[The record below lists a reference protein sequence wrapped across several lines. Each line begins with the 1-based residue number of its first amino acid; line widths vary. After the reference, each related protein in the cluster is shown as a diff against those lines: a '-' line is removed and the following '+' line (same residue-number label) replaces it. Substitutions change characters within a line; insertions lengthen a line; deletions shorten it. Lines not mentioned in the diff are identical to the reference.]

1 MIYLIVKMLV
11 LLLLAAALGAAL
23 GWFLRGA
30 RDREANEARQRD
42 DAARLA
48 DLRAARDV
56 AEAKVA
62 SVAEA
67 EAARAAAEAKAARLG
82 ADIAAAIKAQAAA
95 EANAQAAE
103 KALEEARAG
112 DAVELASS
120 NVVGPAPIA
129 TSEAFVGMER
139 PADGGDDLKQISGVG
154 PKLEGV
160 LHDLGIWR
168 FSQIA
173 AFTPADVAWVDERL
187 QFKGRIE
194 RDDWISQAKAL
205 ASGS

>member
-1 MIYLIVKMLV
+1 M
-11 LLLLAAALGAAL
+11 
-23 GWFLRGA
+23 
-30 RDREANEARQRD
+30 
-42 DAARLA
+42 
-48 DLRAARDV
+48 
-56 AEAKVA
+56 
-62 SVAEA
+62 
-67 EAARAAAEAKAARLG
+67 
-82 ADIAAAIKAQAAA
+82 QAAA
-95 EANAQAAE
+95 EANARAAE

-112 DAVELASS
+112 NAVELASS
-120 NVVGPAPIA
+120 NAVAPAPTA

-173 AFTPADVAWVDERL
+173 AFTPTDVAWVDERL

-205 ASGS
+205 AGGS